1 MPKIE
6 RLPSG
11 TYRIRLSVGKG
22 PDGKYKYKTFTAK
35 DKPTLRRK
43 IAQYEDGPR
52 DEAPML
58 MDAIAE
64 FIETRRPVLS
74 PYTIK
79 GYENIQA
86 ALQKMP
92 AAEIRCDAGAPAFQR
107 IVNVI
112 SNMSPKT
119 VRNYVGVISSA
130 VKFVGYSFPS
140 VALPQREKYETYIPD
155 EATMRQVLAA
165 VAGTDLEIPVKLGM
179 MGLRRGEVCALEPS
193 DIKGGIAHISK
204 AAVDID
210 GVISVK
216 RPKTYDSD
224 RYVRLPDE
232 LVAAIRRQGYVTK
245 IKPDNLSHR
254 FGIALRKAGLPHFR
268 FHDLR
273 HFFVSY
279 CHNVLKLSDAQ
290 TQKLG
295 GWRSDFIM
303 KKIYLQS
310 MRDDEAQR
318 AAADGFS
325 SLMS

>member
-11 TYRIRLSVGKG
+11 SYRVRISTGKG
-22 PDGKYKYKTFTAK
+22 PDGKYHYKTFTAK
-35 DKPTLRRK
+35 DKPALRRK
-43 IAQYEDGPR
+43 IAQYEDAPR
-52 DEAPML
+52 DQAPL
-58 MDAIAE
+58 LLDAISDY
-64 FIETRRPVLS
+64 IEARRPVLS

-86 ALQKMP
+86 ALKGLP
-92 AAEIRCDAGAPAFQR
+92 AAAIRCEAGTPVFQR
-107 IVNVI
+107 IVNAVADR
-112 SNMSPKT
+112 SPKT
-119 VRNYVGVISSA
+119 VRNYVGLISSA
-130 VKFVGYSFPS
+130 VKFSGYPFPP
-140 VALPQREKYETYIPD
+140 VALPQREKRETFIPD
-155 EATMRQVLAA
+155 EGTMRQVLAA

-179 MGLRRGEVCALEPS
+179 MGLRRGEVCALDPA
-193 DIKGGIAHISK
+193 DIKDGVAHICR

-210 GVISVK
+210 GVISTK

-232 LVAAIRRQGYVTK
+232 LAAAIIRQGYVTR

-279 CHNVLKLSDAQ
+279 CHNILKLSDAQ
-290 TQKLG
+290 IQRLG
-295 GWRSDFIM
+295 GWRTDWVM
-303 KKIYLQS
+303 KQHYLQS
-310 MRDDEAQR
+310 MRDSEAQR

-325 SLMS
+325 AFMS